1 MAMLTTRR
9 PTLTGI
15 VATLGPASE
24 SPVMVRKLILAGVSV
39 FRLNF
44 SHGKLEEHAARLA
57 VVRAAAIELGTPTAV
72 LGDLQGPKI
81 RVGVM
86 GEPGVTLEAGDD
98 VVLMVGADPSLV
110 GCRVNGACCLPCEYV
125 GLPDEVL
132 PGQRVLINDGA
143 LRLLAMERS
152 KGDPARS
159 LRCRVLLGGLVTSKK
174 GINLPDSDVK
184 APAVTAR
191 DWECVEW
198 AVSHGL
204 DFLALSF
211 VRRADEV
218 RELRKALA
226 GMCAMDH
233 RHESSGAGALI
244 PVVAKIEKPQALAE
258 LDSIIEA
265 SDAVMVARGDL
276 GVEMDLAQVP
286 IAQKTILAKA
296 GEWGKP
302 CIVAT
307 QMLET
312 MIDHPSPTRAEVSDV
327 AHAVFDGADAVMLS
341 GETAVG
347 KYPLLA
353 VEMMRRT
360 IAAAEQQVV
369 AGIKA
374 PSPPARLIESR
385 YRTAALAHGAWHVA
399 HDLGAKLIVCWSQR
413 GGAARYL
420 SQNGFAVPIIAYSSD
435 ERETRRM
442 ALLRGV
448 TPIFTKVPESGSLA
462 RWNEQVDA
470 DLKARGW
477 ASDGDPI
484 VLIAGRPL
492 GEQGAAN
499 TIAVHYVGNRFTGF
513 LQHG

>member
-1 MAMLTTRR
+1 MAVLTTRR

-24 SPVMVRKLILAGVSV
+24 SPVMVRKLIQAGVSV

-44 SHGKLEEHAARLA
+44 SHGQLDDHAARLA
-57 VVRAAAIELGTPTAV
+57 VVRAAARELGTPTAV

-81 RVGVM
+81 RVGVIAD
-86 GEPGVTLEAGDD
+86 PGLAINTGDD
-98 VVLMVGADPSLV
+98 VLLTVGATPSQV
-110 GCRVNGACCLPCEYV
+110 GTQLNGACCVPCEYAA
-125 GLPDEVL
+125 LPDEVL

-143 LRLLAMERS
+143 MRLLAIERS
-152 KGDPARS
+152 PGDPARS
-159 LRCRVLLGGLVTSKK
+159 LRCRVLLGGVVTSKK

-184 APAVTAR
+184 APAVTPR

-198 AVSHGL
+198 AVANGV

-218 RELRKALA
+218 IELRKALA
-226 GMCAMDH
+226 GMCAVDH
-233 RHESSGAGALI
+233 GHDSSGIGAMI

-286 IAQKTILAKA
+286 IAQKFILDKA
-296 GEWGKP
+296 AQWGKP

-347 KYPLLA
+347 QYPVLA
-353 VEMMRRT
+353 VEMMHRT
-360 IAAAEQQVV
+360 IEAAEQKL
-369 AGIKA
+369 ASGIKS
-374 PSPPARLIESR
+374 PSPPAKLIESR

-399 HDLGAKLIVCWSQR
+399 HDLGAKLVVCWSQR

-448 TPIFTKVPESGSLA
+448 TPIFTSVPPSGSLSA
-462 RWNEQVDA
+462 WNEQVDT
-470 DLKARGW
+470 DLIQRGW
-477 ASDGDPI
+477 ASTGDPI
-484 VLIAGRPL
+484 VMIAGRPL

-499 TIAVHYVGNRFTGF
+499 TIAVHFVGNRSTGF
-513 LQHG
+513 LRHG